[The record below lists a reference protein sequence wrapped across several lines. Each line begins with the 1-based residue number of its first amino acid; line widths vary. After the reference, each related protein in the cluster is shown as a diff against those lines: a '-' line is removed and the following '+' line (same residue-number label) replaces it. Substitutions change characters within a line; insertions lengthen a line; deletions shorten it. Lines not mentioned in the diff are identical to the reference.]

1 MQQAAVIFDMDGVLA
16 LTEQAHWESWRV
28 AAQRRGVQLDY
39 ATFLSCFGRINADCV
54 KILFG
59 PDTSPEE
66 SNQIADEKEFAF
78 RDIVRK
84 NVPLAPG
91 LLPLLEELR
100 GRGIKLAV
108 GSSGPA
114 ENVNLI
120 LGSGG
125 IRQYFDAVVHG
136 GEVAHGK
143 PAPDAFLLAAQRLGI
158 SAAQCT
164 VVEDAP
170 AGIRAA
176 VAAGMRPIAV
186 ATTHDSKELQAA
198 GAIVVFPDLKSIP
211 VDALIKPAG
220 SDIK

>member
-1 MQQAAVIFDMDGVLA
+1 MIFDMDGVLA

-28 AAQRRGVQLDY
+28 PAEARGIHLQY
-39 ATFLSCFGRINADCV
+39 ATFVSCFGRINADCV
-54 KILFG
+54 AIMFG
-59 PDTSPEE
+59 QDVSTEE
-66 SNQIADEKEFAF
+66 SNRIADEKENAF

-91 LLPLLEELR
+91 LLPLLEGLR

-125 IRQYFDAVVHG
+125 IRKYFDAVVHG
-136 GEVAHGK
+136 GEVKRGK
-143 PAPDAFLLAAQRLGI
+143 PAPDVFLLAAQRLGVP
-158 SAAQCT
+158 AAQCA
-164 VVEDAP
+164 VIEDAP

-176 VAAGMRPIAV
+176 VAAGMMAV
-186 ATTHDSKELQAA
+186 ALATTHDAEELKAA
-198 GAIVVFPDLKSIP
+198 GAFVVFPDLKSVPIE
-211 VDALIKPAG
+211 ALMKPA
-220 SDIK
+220 DFEIL